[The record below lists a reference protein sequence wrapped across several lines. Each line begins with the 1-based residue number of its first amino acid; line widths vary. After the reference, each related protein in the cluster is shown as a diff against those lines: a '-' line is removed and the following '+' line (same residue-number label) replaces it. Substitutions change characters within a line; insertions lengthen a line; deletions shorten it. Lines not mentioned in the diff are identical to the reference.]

1 MRQIEL
7 LHSISKLFDYKVI
20 KDKDGNEYVV
30 YSKNRINYIDET
42 ITDKTAFE
50 AFENHEHISA
60 GIKKSDFDDACYI
73 GKTFGKTMLSS
84 LKHTFPDKE
93 FIVFVDIHFDEI
105 IIRFH
110 QKWDNE
116 SAYYNINADYGQES
130 KLFAFE

>member
-7 LHSISKLFDYKVI
+7 LHSISKLFDFKVI

-30 YSKNRINYIDET
+30 YSKSLINYIDSTVE
-42 ITDKTAFE
+42 DKTAFE
-50 AFENHEHISA
+50 AVENHEHISA
-60 GIKKSDFDDACYI
+60 NIKKSDFDDACYI
-73 GKTFGKTMLSS
+73 GKTLGKAMLSS
-84 LKHTFPDKE
+84 LKHTFPDKK

-116 SAYYNINADYGQES
+116 SVYYDINADYGKES